1 MKIAMIAAMA
11 HNRVIGADND
21 MPWHLPADLKHFKA
35 VTLGKPVIMGRRT
48 WESIGRPLPGRPNII
63 ITSAAASDFPDTVTV
78 VTNVEEALSA
88 ASEMVT
94 EDDEVMVIGGGK
106 VYEAF
111 LPQATTLYL
120 TQIALTVDGDTCFP
134 DYDSQG
140 DWVRSDVVEN
150 RADEHNPYDYTF
162 FTLTRK

>member
-48 WESIGRPLPGRPNII
+48 WESIGRPLPGRPNIV

-78 VTNVEEALSA
+78 VTNVDEALSA

-120 TQIALTVDGDTCFP
+120 TQIAFIVEGDTCFP

>member
-11 HNRVIGADND
+11 HIRVIGADND

>member
-48 WESIGRPLPGRPNII
+48 WESIGRPLPGRPNIV
-63 ITSAAASDFPDTVTV
+63 ITSATASDFPDTVTV

-120 TQIALTVDGDTCFP
+120 TQIALIVDGDTCFP